1 MKCLFFT
8 FELFIY
14 LLLEILMLKYQQTA
28 YFRQYIHP
36 TDILV
41 VIYYVSNMDTF
52 MDKTSHAA
60 ILSGLADRVQVHIW
74 RFN

>member
-1 MKCLFFT
+1 
-8 FELFIY
+8 
-14 LLLEILMLKYQQTA
+14 MLKYQQTA
-28 YFRQYIHP
+28 YFRP
-36 TDILV
+36 TSTLPIYWSCAL
-41 VIYYVSNMDTF
+41 IYYVSNMDTF